1 MSADRSLAS
10 ERPGRE
16 ALAVGAGTSSTCV
29 SERSVLFEKSGV
41 FIRSAMSHRHS
52 CERCRQ
58 QKVRCLRDS
67 QIVQKPSP
75 GQSIPKCSR
84 CAKAGTACVYS
95 LRLSTRRPGSSTGGN
110 ISAVSQ
116 SMPSGVEKYPTPFD
130 SVEEDDSS
138 FQLDFDGFS
147 WCQLNTA
154 PTAQLDMRRQPRSAM
169 NHVGLD
175 LDMNHGTVAERTG
188 APGDGQWYGGAP
200 SPPSLSPKPEAG
212 DEDMPAADSW
222 QALTSQVTA
231 VSAQAASATRL
242 LLRPGSAPPTVSSA
256 HVNEAFEGTKTLVRI
271 MNSIAAMASPDD
283 SGDDEPSAARGDSG
297 SRAADTG
304 GLVLTTLACHQHLL
318 AFFRA
323 ICDSIKWCVES
334 VADEKRPPG
343 GGSSLHSDGA
353 PSTAQFTMVLQL
365 LMHLI
370 NRLDRCLFPGR
381 PPSPV
386 SSASTSAY
394 GGAGGDG
401 GLDLVLTGQEA
412 EDVTPDT
419 TGIPGLA
426 HALVRAIPDDHLRL
440 RRTIL
445 QLQARMERLEAF

>member
-1 MSADRSLAS
+1 MRRFRFRLNPFMADRAPRGHHWAAPRQSLDSAQILSSTFSQEQTKITHMSADRSLAS

-154 PTAQLDMRRQPRSAM
+154 PTAQLDMGRQPRSAM
-169 NHVGLD
+169 NH
-175 LDMNHGTVAERTG
+175 
-188 APGDGQWYGGAP
+188 
-200 SPPSLSPKPEAG
+200 PEAG

-222 QALTSQVTA
+222 QALT
-231 VSAQAASATRL
+231 
-242 LLRPGSAPPTVSSA
+242 
-256 HVNEAFEGTKTLVRI
+256 
-271 MNSIAAMASPDD
+271 IAAMASPDD

-401 GLDLVLTGQEA
+401 GIDLVLTGQEA